1 MPTILLLDSARRR
14 LPEGPSWLS
23 TSDITLRDAGT
34 AEEIL
39 KAAAAN
45 RPALVIADLERNPEA
60 TLEAVRALRADPAT
74 HGVPFLIL
82 APRDCADEVRHAGA
96 VHVLTGEAG
105 PDVVLAEVRRLLDL
119 FERAAPRVPVDAPVA
134 LWRDGHPTEGR
145 LTNISSSG
153 FFTAT
158 GEPQPVGARLEMSFR
173 LPRDRSSK
181 VDRSGKIVTGEV
193 IVVRR
198 APGEGSGFGARFFRL
213 SENARRLIDTYLA
226 SRTMRA
232 GKGSV

>member
-1 MPTILLLDSARRR
+1 MPTILLLDGARRR

-23 TSDITLRDAGT
+23 TSDVSLLDAST
-34 AEEIL
+34 TEEAL
-39 KAAAAN
+39 DAVVAS
-45 RPALVIADLERNPEA
+45 RPVLVIADLERNPDA
-60 TLEAVRALRADPAT
+60 ALEEVRALRAVHA
-74 HGVPFLIL
+74 VPFLVL
-82 APRDCADEVRHAGA
+82 APPDRADEARRAGS
-96 VHVLTGEAG
+96 VHVLTGAAA

-134 LWRDGHPTEGR
+134 LWRDGRPTEGR
-145 LTNISSSG
+145 LIDISSSG

-158 GEPQPVGARLEMSFR
+158 SELQPVGARLEMSFR

-181 VDRSGKIVTGEV
+181 MDRSGRIVTGEV

-198 APGEGSGFGARFFRL
+198 APGERSGFGARFFQL
-213 SENARRLIDTYLA
+213 SENARRLIDGYLA

-232 GKGSV
+232 GKKSV